1 MADEVR
7 ADTDDLQAFVDAGH
21 RLTASLEELRQQL
34 SMTRSVVAAVL
45 GRPMVPSAAPAM
57 DELLDRM
64 VIGTAFVETVGD
76 ALGAFEV
83 NDIPT
88 VTVSS
93 GLVDT
98 ALADEGLGTLTI
110 AVPTTAAGAARVA
123 GRLDGDGLDA
133 DSTVMEAAAAYHQI
147 LADIGRGDDL
157 GMSNGELN
165 RVDDRLAALDPATRA
180 LVVDQLDTEQ
190 LTVLFHNVHSSGW
203 LSNDWDDGERDR
215 FYTMLREMEPAALQR
230 ITNDPTLMAEI
241 AEVTSTDAYL
251 DLLVALNT
259 DHGAGLFPS
268 AADADTLIRTH
279 IPSAYLATA
288 RADGRQAEG
297 NLAIVDETNFAIA
310 YAETR
315 GGTPRS
321 TLNGFV
327 DGDGRQWVRVLTAN
341 PGTPVHEAIH
351 NYSQRDLIRT
361 SQPLNEGVTE
371 YFTRM
376 VTDRTDDPTTPADEA
391 AATASD
397 RVRIY
402 SGNLGF
408 VERLVDVVGEE
419 VVAAAY
425 FDGDVDRLEEAF
437 LIETALPEA
446 SWDSMIA
453 DTRDN
458 RWTTATLYLSPPAV
472 P

>member
-1 MADEVR
+1 VAAEVR
-7 ADTDDLQAFVDAGH
+7 ADTDDLQSFVDAGH
-21 RLTASLEELRQQL
+21 RLLASLDELRQQL
-34 SMTRSVVAAVL
+34 SMTRSMVAAEL
-45 GRPMVPSAAPAM
+45 GRPPISSAEPAM
-57 DELLDRM
+57 DELLDHM
-64 VIGTAFVETVGD
+64 VIDTAFVEIVGD
-76 ALGAFEV
+76 ALEAF
-83 NDIPT
+83 DIDDDPMA
-88 VTVSS
+88 TVSA
-93 GLVDT
+93 GAVDT
-98 ALADEGLGTLTI
+98 ALAGEGLGTLTT
-110 AVPTTAAGAARVA
+110 AVPMTAAAVARVA
-123 GRLDGDGLDA
+123 GQLDGDGLDP
-133 DSTVMEAAAAYHQI
+133 DSTVIEAAAAYHLI
-147 LADIGRGDDL
+147 VADIDRGDDR

-165 RVDDRLAALDPATRA
+165 RVNDRLAALDPATRA
-180 LVVDQLDTEQ
+180 LVVDQFAADQ

-215 FYTMLREMEPAALQR
+215 FYTMLRESESSTLQR
-230 ITNDPTLMAEI
+230 ITNDPTLMADI
-241 AEVTSTDAYL
+241 AEVMSTDAYL
-251 DLLVALNT
+251 DFLVAMNT
-259 DHGAGLFPS
+259 DHGAGRFPS
-268 AADADTLIRTH
+268 AAEADALIRTH

-288 RADGRQAEG
+288 LADDRQAEG

-315 GGTPRS
+315 GGTPRG

-327 DGDGRQWVRVLTAN
+327 DSSGRQWVRAMTAN

-351 NYSQRDLIRT
+351 NYSQRDLIET

-376 VTDRTDDPTTPADEA
+376 VTDQTDDPSTAADEA
-391 AATASD
+391 AATATD

-402 SGNLGF
+402 SGNLRF
-408 VERLVDVVGEE
+408 VERLVDVVGED
-419 VVAAAY
+419 VVASAY
-425 FDGDVDRLEEAF
+425 FDGDVDGLKEAF

-458 RWTTATLYLSPPAV
+458 RWTTATIYLSPPSV

>member
-1 MADEVR
+1 
-7 ADTDDLQAFVDAGH
+7 
-21 RLTASLEELRQQL
+21 
-34 SMTRSVVAAVL
+34 
-45 GRPMVPSAAPAM
+45 M
-57 DELLDRM
+57 DELIDHM
-64 VIGTAFVETVGD
+64 VIDTAFVEIVGD
-76 ALGAFEV
+76 ALEAFDV
-83 NDIPT
+83 DDDPLA
-88 VTVSS
+88 TVSS
-93 GLVDT
+93 GVIDV
-98 ALADEGLGTLTI
+98 ALSGEGLGTLTTT
-110 AVPTTAAGAARVA
+110 VPATPAALARVA
-123 GRLDGDGLDA
+123 GRLDGDGLDRESA
-133 DSTVMEAAAAYHQI
+133 VIEAAAAYHLI
-147 LADIGRGDDL
+147 VAAIDRGDDR

-165 RVDDRLAALDPATRA
+165 RVNDRLAALDPATRA
-180 LVVDQLDTEQ
+180 LVVDQLDADQ
-190 LTVLFHNVHSSGW
+190 LTVLFHNVHSRGW

-215 FYTMLREMEPAALQR
+215 FYTMLREMEPSSLQR
-230 ITNDPTLMAEI
+230 ITDDPTLMAEI

-288 RADGRQAEG
+288 RDEGRQAEG

-376 VTDRTDDPTTPADEA
+376 VTDQTDDPATATDEA
-391 AATASD
+391 AAIASQ
-397 RVRIY
+397 RVDIY
-402 SGNLGF
+402 SGNLRF
-408 VERLVDVVGEE
+408 VERLVDVVGED
-419 VVAAAY
+419 VVASAY
-425 FDGDVDRLEEAF
+425 FDGDVDRLKEVF
-437 LIETALPEA
+437 LAETALPEA